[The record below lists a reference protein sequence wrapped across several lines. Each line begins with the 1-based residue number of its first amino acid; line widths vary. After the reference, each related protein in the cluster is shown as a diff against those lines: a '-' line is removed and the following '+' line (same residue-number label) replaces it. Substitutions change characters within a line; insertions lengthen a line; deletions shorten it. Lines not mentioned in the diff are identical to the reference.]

1 MYIIKSYGIN
11 HDGVS
16 QNKHMIKWIQTR
28 LLTLSI
34 HMTILLKEGKLCQF
48 RDSNMITGWIWG

>member
-16 QNKHMIKWIQTR
+16 QNKYMIKLASESR
-28 LLTLSI
+28 L
-34 HMTILLKEGKLCQF
+34 GY
-48 RDSNMITGWIWG
+48 